1 MIQTQQN
8 GETPHFGP
16 DLDPLDLN
24 FSRQFLF
31 SRIWLCPSLDIM
43 VSYPYVKHK
52 KKTNDPILRR
62 FSDGRTDG
70 QTNGRE

>member
-1 MIQTQQN
+1 MIQTQQD

-24 FSRQFLF
+24 FSRQFF

-52 KKTNDPILRR
+52 KN
-62 FSDGRTDG
+62 
-70 QTNGRE
+70 

>member
-31 SRIWLCPSLDIM
+31 SRIWLCPSLDVM

-52 KKTNDPILRR
+52 KKLMIQ
-62 FSDGRTDG
+62 S
-70 QTNGRE
+70 